1 MLLSFCVRPQKVE
14 GNELIPARGTKGP
27 SYKWG
32 RIRVLL
38 TAFALLNLEA
48 GRNRVPTHTQK
59 KKKGEKKRRER
70 EREREKPNRRK
81 RQIHPAPSLRQ
92 VDVSAG
98 ASPMIKEEKKA
109 RTRKGKKPCVKQV
122 DVPGASRTTKEEKKA
137 RNRKERNRVA
147 SK

>member
-14 GNELIPARGTKGP
+14 GSELIPARGTKGA

-38 TAFALLNLEA
+38 AAFALLNLEA
-48 GRNRVPTHTQK
+48 RRNRVPIHTQK

-70 EREREKPNRRK
+70 ERETEQEKQTDPSGTLAEASRRVSRSKPDDKRRK
-81 RQIHPAPSLRQ
+81 ESKNPKR
-92 VDVSAG
+92 
-98 ASPMIKEEKKA
+98 
-109 RTRKGKKPCVKQV
+109 KKPCVKQV
-122 DVPGASRTTKEEKKA
+122 DVPGASRTRKEEKKA
-137 RNRKERNRVA
+137 RNRKERNREA